1 MGKIRVQWYITL
13 TGIAVA
19 VRRGSCFIP
28 VIRRLSRGLY
38 LSQLLGSGVNHSE
51 LFLRLFCCL
60 ISSEFLREVGKSSGE
75 KGKGEKPLGTFSSGI
90 IDRCY
95 SSYFRAL

>member
-1 MGKIRVQWYITL
+1 MGKIRVQWYIML

-38 LSQLLGSGVNHSE
+38 LSQLLGSGVNRTLPSSP
-51 LFLRLFCCL
+51 LSCS
-60 ISSEFLREVGKSSGE
+60 ISSEFLREVGKSSGKKE
-75 KGKGEKPLGTFSSGI
+75 KGRDPLGTLSSGI
-90 IDRCY
+90 IGRCY
-95 SSYFRAL
+95 SSYFREF